1 MMLRRHGASHSALG
15 VESRGA
21 GTLSFLV
28 ANALTLSR
36 WQFATTTLYHFTF
49 VPLTLGLAPLLA
61 IMQTLYYRTH
71 DEKWNR
77 LVRFFAV
84 LFLINFAIGAAT
96 GLVQEFEFGMNW
108 SSFSKYVG
116 DVFGAPLAI
125 EGLGAFMLESTFIG
139 LWIFGREQLSP
150 RVHLATI
157 YMVWLG
163 TWLSAYFII
172 VANSWMQHPV
182 GYSIN
187 KSTGAAQTND
197 IATIMFQKFA
207 IFAYV
212 HVILAGCLTGGF
224 VMLGVSAYHLR
235 KGRNVD
241 AFRAAAKLAIIL
253 MIPLTAFQLWWGNAF
268 GIQTT
273 NAQPMKIAATEALWN
288 TQQPA
293 SFSLFQIGGFTTSD
307 QTPSYSLEIPGLL
320 SYLATGSFQG
330 KVVGLNQNQAQ
341 EAAKH
346 GSGNYMPQVE
356 LEYWCMRVMAYLGGL
371 MLLVA
376 LWGGW
381 LLWRKKLEQAKWFH
395 RAAMGAIAA
404 PFLACFGGWILTET
418 GRQPWIVYGLQKTA
432 DAVSPTSTTT
442 KVAFSLGVFLAL
454 YTGLAIVDFW
464 LMNRY
469 ARLDPPDTDGNGEG
483 TAPVPAPSY

>member
-1 MMLRRHGASHSALG
+1 M
-15 VESRGA
+15 
-21 GTLSFLV
+21 TFLL

-61 IMQTLYYRTH
+61 IMQTLHYRTG

-96 GLVQEFEFGMNW
+96 GMVQEFEFGMNW

-139 LWIFGREQLSP
+139 LWVFGRDILSP
-150 RVHLATI
+150 KIHLATI
-157 YMVWLG
+157 YLVWFG
-163 TWLSAYFII
+163 TWLSAFFII

-182 GYSIN
+182 GYQIN
-187 KSTGAAQTND
+187 KSTGTAQATN
-197 IATIMFQKFA
+197 IGTIMFQTFA

-212 HVILAGCLTGGF
+212 HAILAGCLTGGF
-224 VMLGVSAYHLR
+224 VVLGVSAWHLR
-235 KGRNVD
+235 KGRNV
-241 AFRAAAKLAIIL
+241 APFRAAAKLAIL
-253 MIPLTAFQLWWGNAF
+253 LLIPLSAIQLWWGNAF

-288 TQQPA
+288 TEQPA
-293 SFSLFQIGGFTTSD
+293 SFSIFQIGGFSKSD
-307 QTPSYSLEIPGLL
+307 QTPSFSIEIPGLL
-320 SYLATGSFQG
+320 SYLATGSFHG

-341 EAAKH
+341 EAAQH
-346 GSGNYMPQVE
+346 GPGNYMPDIR
-356 LEYWCMRVMAYLGGL
+356 LAYWAMRVMAYLGGL

-381 LLWRKKLEQAKWFH
+381 LLWRKKLERAKWFQ
-395 RAAMGAIAA
+395 RAAMAAIVA

-432 DAVSPTSTTT
+432 NAVSPSSTTT

-454 YTGLAIVDFW
+454 YTTLAIVDFW

-469 ARLDPPDTDGNGEG
+469 ARLDPPETGGEG
-483 TAPVPAPSY
+483 EGRVPLPAPSY

>member
-1 MMLRRHGASHSALG
+1 M
-15 VESRGA
+15 
-21 GTLSFLV
+21 

-108 SSFSKYVG
+108 SVFSKYVG

-139 LWIFGREQLSP
+139 LWVFGREHLSP

-157 YMVWLG
+157 YLVWLG

-172 VANSWMQHPV
+172 IANSWMQHPV
-182 GYSIN
+182 GYQIN
-187 KSTGAAQTND
+187 KSTGTAQATD

-207 IFAYV
+207 LFAYV

-224 VMLGVSAYHLR
+224 VVLGVSAWHLR
-235 KGRNVD
+235 RGRNVEV
-241 AFRAAAKLAIIL
+241 FRTAAKLTIL
-253 MIPLTAFQLWWGNAF
+253 LLIPLAAVQLWWGNAF

-288 TQQPA
+288 TEEPA
-293 SFSLFQIGGFTTSD
+293 SFSIFQTGGFTKSD
-307 QTPSYSLEIPGLL
+307 QTPSFSIEIPGLL
-320 SYLATGSFQG
+320 SYLATGSFHG
-330 KVVGLNQNQAQ
+330 KVVGLNQNQEQQVAQ
-341 EAAKH
+341 H
-346 GSGNYMPQVE
+346 GPGNYLPQVE

-371 MLLVA
+371 MLLIA

-381 LLWRKKLEQAKWFH
+381 LLWRKKLEQAKWFQ
-395 RAAMGAIAA
+395 RTATGAIVV

-418 GRQPWIVYGLQKTA
+418 GRQPWIVYGLQKTS
-432 DAVSPTSTTT
+432 DAVSPSSTTT

-454 YTGLAIVDFW
+454 YTALAIVDFY
-464 LMNRY
+464 LMRRY
-469 ARLDPPDTDGNGEG
+469 ARLDPPETGGNVEG
-483 TAPVPAPSY
+483 AAPVPAPSY

>member
-1 MMLRRHGASHSALG
+1 M
-15 VESRGA
+15 
-21 GTLSFLV
+21 
-28 ANALTLSR
+28 
-36 WQFATTTLYHFTF
+36 
-49 VPLTLGLAPLLA
+49 PLTLGLAPLLA

-139 LWIFGREQLSP
+139 LWVFGREHLSP
-150 RVHLATI
+150 RLHLATI
-157 YMVWLG
+157 YLVWLG

-182 GYSIN
+182 GYQIN
-187 KSTGAAQTND
+187 KSTGTAQATD
-197 IATIMFQKFA
+197 IATIMFQRFA
-207 IFAYV
+207 LFAYV

-224 VMLGVSAYHLR
+224 VVLGVSAWHLR
-235 KGRNVD
+235 RGRNVD
-241 AFRAAAKLAIIL
+241 VFRAAAKLAIL
-253 MIPLTAFQLWWGNAF
+253 ARDPVERDPALVGERVRDRDDECSADEDRLDRSALEH
-268 GIQTT
+268 
-273 NAQPMKIAATEALWN
+273 AATGVVLDLPDRRLHKERPDAHLLARDSGAALVPRDRLVPGQGRRTEPESGEA
-288 TQQPA
+288 
-293 SFSLFQIGGFTTSD
+293 GGSSTGLGTTCRWS
-307 QTPSYSLEIPGLL
+307 SS
-320 SYLATGSFQG
+320 STG
-330 KVVGLNQNQAQ
+330 AC
-341 EAAKH
+341 AI
-346 GSGNYMPQVE
+346 
-356 LEYWCMRVMAYLGGL
+356 MAYLGGL
-371 MLLVA
+371 MLLLA

-381 LLWRKKLEQAKWFH
+381 LLWRKKLERAKWFQ
-395 RAAMGAIAA
+395 RAAMGGIVV

-432 DAVSPTSTTT
+432 DAVSPSSTTT

-454 YTGLAIVDFW
+454 YTGLAIVDFY
-464 LMNRY
+464 LMRRY
-469 ARLDPPDTDGNGEG
+469 ARLDPPETGGDAEG
-483 TAPVPAPSY
+483 AAPVPAPSY

>member
-1 MMLRRHGASHSALG
+1 MNLL
-15 VESRGA
+15 
-21 GTLSFLV
+21 L

-84 LFLINFAIGAAT
+84 LFLINFAIGVAT
-96 GLVQEFEFGMNW
+96 GIVQEFEFGMNW

-139 LWIFGREQLSP
+139 LWIFGREHLSP
-150 RVHLATI
+150 RLHLATI
-157 YMVWLG
+157 YLVWLG

-182 GYSIN
+182 GYQIN
-187 KSTGAAQTND
+187 KSTGTAQATD
-197 IATIMFQKFA
+197 IATIMFQRFA
-207 IFAYV
+207 LFAYV

-224 VMLGVSAYHLR
+224 VVLGVSAWHLR
-235 KGRNVD
+235 RGRNVD
-241 AFRAAAKLAIIL
+241 VFRAAAKLAIL
-253 MIPLTAFQLWWGNAF
+253 AVIPLSAIQLWWGNAF
-268 GIQTT
+268 GVETT
-273 NAQPMKIAATEALWN
+273 NVQPMKIASTEALWN

-293 SFSLFQIGGFTTSD
+293 SFSIFQIGGFTKSD
-307 QTPSYSLEIPGLL
+307 QTPTFSLEIPGLL
-320 SYLATGSFQG
+320 SYLATGSFHG
-330 KVVGLNQNQAQ
+330 KVVGLNQNQEKQVA
-341 EAAKH
+341 EH
-346 GSGNYMPQVE
+346 GPGNYLPMVE
-356 LEYWCMRVMAYLGGL
+356 LEYWCMRIMAYLGGL
-371 MLLVA
+371 MLLLA

-381 LLWRKKLEQAKWFH
+381 LLWRKQLERAKWFQ
-395 RAAMGAIAA
+395 RAAMGGIVV

-432 DAVSPTSTTT
+432 DAVSPSSTTT

-454 YTGLAIVDFW
+454 YTGLAIVDFY
-464 LMNRY
+464 LMRRY
-469 ARLDPPDTDGNGEG
+469 ARLDPPETGGDAEG
-483 TAPVPAPSY
+483 AAPVPAPSY

>member
-1 MMLRRHGASHSALG
+1 M
-15 VESRGA
+15 
-21 GTLSFLV
+21 SFLL

-61 IMQTLYYRTH
+61 LMQTFYYRTG
-71 DEKWNR
+71 DERWNR
-77 LVRFFAV
+77 LVRFFGV
-84 LFLINFAIGAAT
+84 LFLINFAIGTAT
-96 GLVQEFEFGMNW
+96 GMVQEFEFGMNW

-139 LWIFGREQLSP
+139 LWIFGRERLSP
-150 RVHLATI
+150 KVHLATI
-157 YMVWLG
+157 YLVWLG

-182 GYSIN
+182 GYQIN
-187 KSTGAAQTND
+187 KSTGTAQAND
-197 IATIMFQKFA
+197 IGKIMFQSFA
-207 IFAYV
+207 LWAYG

-224 VMLGVSAYHLR
+224 VMLGVSAWHLR

-241 AFRAAAKLAIIL
+241 VFRKTAKLTIL
-253 MIPLTAFQLWWGNAF
+253 LLIPLTAVQLWWGNAF

-288 TQQPA
+288 TQEPA
-293 SFSLFQIGGFTTSD
+293 SFSLFQIGGFTQSD
-307 QTPSYSLEIPGLL
+307 QTPSYSVEVPGLL
-320 SYLATGSFQG
+320 SYLATGSFTG
-330 KVVGLNQNQAQ
+330 TVVGLNENQKKQVAQ
-341 EAAKH
+341 H
-346 GSGNYMPQVE
+346 GPGNYMPNIE

-371 MLLVA
+371 MLLIA

-381 LLWRKKLEQAKWFH
+381 LLWRKKLERAKWFQ
-395 RAAMGAIAA
+395 RVAMGAIVV

-418 GRQPWIVYGLQKTA
+418 GRQPWIVYDLQTTA
-432 DAVSPTSTTT
+432 SAVSPTSTTT
-442 KVAFSLGVFLAL
+442 KVAFSLAVFVRL
-454 YTGLAIVDFW
+454 YMALAIVDFY
-464 LMNRY
+464 LMRRY
-469 ARLDPPDTDGNGEG
+469 ARLDPPETDGDTAEG
-483 TAPVPAPSY
+483 AALLAAPGF